1 MSSSWYVKDKGSQLF
16 SGLENTQ
23 NSELESVF
31 REAALSVD
39 NGYDIVVNRN
49 GASDISERVIIQ
61 SSTISKHGEKTILFA
76 KGTLRIGDI
85 VNYDNL
91 KYLISLWVNTD
102 ISVNDSAPMHLCN
115 ALITYVN
122 VAKGFL
128 VQEDA
133 LGRPINNDTETDVTT
148 PCVFDTARYYA
159 DEGKV
164 INLEKGVVECWVQ
177 HNDDLMDSINKEVK
191 VYNKTYTIDGISRDT
206 IVIDGANYYGVLKLR
221 LRVKE

>member
-191 VYNKTYTIDGISRDT
+191 IHDKTYTIDGISRDT
-206 IVIDGANYYGVLKLR
+206 IVVDGVNYYGVLKLR

>member
-1 MSSSWYVKDKGSQLF
+1 MSSDWYVKDRGNQLF
-16 SGLENTQ
+16 SGLESTQ
-23 NSELESVF
+23 NSELSSIF
-31 REAALSVD
+31 REMALSAD
-39 NGYDIVVNRN
+39 NGYDIVANRN

-61 SSTISKHGEKTILFA
+61 SSTISKHGEKTILFD

-91 KYLISLWVNTD
+91 KYLMSLWVNTD
-102 ISVNDSAPMHLCN
+102 ISMYDSAPMHLCN

-122 VAKGFL
+122 VTKGFL

-133 LGRPINNDTETDVTT
+133 LGRPINDDTAVDVTT

-159 DEGKV
+159 DEGNV
-164 INLEKGVVECWVQ
+164 LNLEKGVVECWVQ

-191 VYNKTYTIDGISRDT
+191 VYNKSYTIDGISRDT
-206 IVIDGANYYGVLKLR
+206 IVVDGANYYGVLKLR

>member
-1 MSSSWYVKDKGSQLF
+1 MSSSWYIKDKGAQLF

-23 NSELESVF
+23 NSDLESVF
-31 REAALSVD
+31 REAALSAD
-39 NGYDIVVNRN
+39 NGYNIVANRN
-49 GASDISERVIIQ
+49 GVSDISERVIIQ

-191 VYNKTYTIDGISRDT
+191 IHDKTYTIDGISRDT
-206 IVIDGANYYGVLKLR
+206 IVVDGVNYYGVLKLR